1 MLTVLTPQV
10 RTRNEVLLPSFQ
22 HGVGDPVE
30 DNIVVATHHT
40 LVLVEGNY
48 LLIGAPNCSPP
59 SQLPPAPMCIALQ
72 ADSVCHLS
80 AVPALNQA
88 VPCMRWCCA
97 RALDATHGSG
107 W

>member
-1 MLTVLTPQV
+1 MHTFKSTLGGDKLGSCLPPSSRQTGHVAPQV

-48 LLIGAPNCSPP
+48 LLIGTPT
-59 SQLPPAPMCIALQ
+59 CILF
-72 ADSVCHLS
+72 
-80 AVPALNQA
+80 
-88 VPCMRWCCA
+88 W
-97 RALDATHGSG
+97 
-107 W
+107 